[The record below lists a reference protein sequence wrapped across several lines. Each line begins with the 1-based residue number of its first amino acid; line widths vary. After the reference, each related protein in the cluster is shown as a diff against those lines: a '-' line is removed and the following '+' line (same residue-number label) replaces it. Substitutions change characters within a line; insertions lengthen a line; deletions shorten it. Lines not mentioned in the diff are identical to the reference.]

1 MLKRQESSS
10 KRKTHLRTFDIKAE
24 RIYKPLCGAKGDIIT
39 MTTITNFVTC
49 KKCLKI
55 REVE

>member
-1 MLKRQESSS
+1 MMVNKET
-10 KRKTHLRTFDIKAE
+10 KRKRHLRMFDITAE
-24 RIYKPLCGAKGDIIT
+24 RVYRPLCGAKGDIIN

-55 REVE
+55 REG